1 MESTHLPDDGRLQ
14 AFLDDELAADERSVM
29 EAHAAACES
38 CARALEELRLAANAV
53 HELVERQ
60 TPDEARDPVVPHP
73 AFVRRSRTPAARS
86 LARAAGIALLLA
98 GSAAV
103 LEATTGWI
111 GAAVRAVRSD
121 SAAPVAPALEEVPAA
136 TGEALFTVAPR
147 GGTLEVRLAEL
158 DPGAVVVVREGDTAV
173 GEIRVG
179 EGSADVAYSAGP
191 GSGTVTAPGV
201 SEIEV
206 VLPAMLRSGRVVV
219 NGATAIVKAPER
231 LFSVR
236 DAEGIVG
243 GFRFRVEG

>member
-14 AFLDDELAADERSVM
+14 AFLDDELSADERHAM
-29 EAHAAACES
+29 EAHVAACEP
-38 CARALEELRLAANAV
+38 CARALEELRLAASAV
-53 HELVERQ
+53 HDLVERQ
-60 TPDEARDPVVPHP
+60 TPDEARHSVAPHP
-73 AFVRRSRTPAARS
+73 AFLRRSRTPAARS

-111 GAAVRAVRSD
+111 GAAVRAVRSN
-121 SAAPVAPALEEVPAA
+121 SEVPVAPTLEVPAA
-136 TGEALFTVAPR
+136 AGDALFTVAPR

-158 DPGAVVVVREGDTAV
+158 DAGTVVVVREGDTVV

-206 VLPAMLRSGRVVV
+206 VLPSILRSGRVVV

-236 DAEGIVG
+236 QAEGIVG
-243 GFRFRVEG
+243 GFRFSVED

>member
-14 AFLDDELAADERSVM
+14 AFLDDELAADERPSI
-29 EAHAAACES
+29 EAHVAACELCS
-38 CARALEELRLAANAV
+38 RAMGELRVAASAV
-53 HELVERQ
+53 HDLVERQ
-60 TPDEARDPVVPHP
+60 TPDAARDPVVPHP
-73 AFVRRSRTPAARS
+73 AFLRRSRVPAARS

-121 SAAPVAPALEEVPAA
+121 SPAGATPTLEVPAA
-136 TGEALFTVAPR
+136 PGRALFTVAPR
-147 GGTLEVRLAEL
+147 GGTLEVELADL
-158 DPGAVVVVREGDTAV
+158 DPGTVIVVREGATAV
-173 GEIRVG
+173 GEIRVAD
-179 EGSADVAYSAGP
+179 GSADVAYRAGP

-206 VLPAMLRSGRVVV
+206 VLPAILRSGRVVV

-236 DAEGIVG
+236 EAEGIVG